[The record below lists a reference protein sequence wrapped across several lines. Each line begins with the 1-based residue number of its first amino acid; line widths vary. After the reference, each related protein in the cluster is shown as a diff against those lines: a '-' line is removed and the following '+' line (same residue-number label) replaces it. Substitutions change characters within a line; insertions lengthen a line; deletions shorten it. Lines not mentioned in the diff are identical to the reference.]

1 MKSFRSEDHLKRV
14 DALRDQIDLF
24 RHQCDSAR
32 ADMLKRRRRRS
43 GPQRRRSR

>member
-14 DALRDQIDLF
+14 EALRDQIDLF

-32 ADMLKRRRRRS
+32 AEVMRRRRTIVTISAGR
-43 GPQRRRSR
+43 

>member
-14 DALRDQIDLF
+14 DTLRDLIDLF

-32 ADMLKRRRRRS
+32 AGMLKRRRRRS
-43 GPQRRRSR
+43 GAQRRRSR